1 MEMEI
6 KSWHVVEPLT
16 RYDPPPEGGG
26 DCNFCQCAQCR
37 NPLWSER
44 TRGNA
49 VASPLAV
56 IFLDGNNE
64 PTISVGLCRFSPLW
78 IRFISRALP
87 LTVKY
92 A

>member
-26 DCNFCQCAQCR
+26 DCNFCQSAQCR

-49 VASPLAV
+49 VAAPLAV

-64 PTISVGLCRFSPLW
+64 PTISVRLLFTAQQHAGRTSP
-78 IRFISRALP
+78 S
-87 LTVKY
+87 VVMSY
-92 A
+92 